1 MKVELDLSNYATK
14 IDLKGVSVVGI
25 SNLAAK
31 SDLANLKAEVD
42 EKNQKTKNCSCWFK
56 LSNIVDHNVVK
67 KTVYDKVVCMV
78 NNIDTS
84 GLVLKAQ
91 QNTKKSVLEKKI
103 DDTDGKVPDA
113 SELITKTVCNAKI
126 IEVLGKMLIITDLA
140 ITSGLNA
147 VENKIHNVSD
157 LIKKNRLWCKKY
169 QTLRLNISPHVMQ
182 RCKDETKRVIW

>member
-1 MKVELDLSNYATK
+1 M
-14 IDLKGVSVVGI
+14 
-25 SNLAAK
+25 
-31 SDLANLKAEVD
+31 
-42 EKNQKTKNCSCWFK
+42 
-56 LSNIVDHNVVK
+56 
-67 KTVYDKVVCMV
+67 YDKLVCMV

-113 SELITKTVCNAKI
+113 CELITKTVCNAKI

-157 LIKKNRLWCKKY
+157 LIKKNRL
-169 QTLRLNISPHVMQ
+169 
-182 RCKDETKRVIW
+182 